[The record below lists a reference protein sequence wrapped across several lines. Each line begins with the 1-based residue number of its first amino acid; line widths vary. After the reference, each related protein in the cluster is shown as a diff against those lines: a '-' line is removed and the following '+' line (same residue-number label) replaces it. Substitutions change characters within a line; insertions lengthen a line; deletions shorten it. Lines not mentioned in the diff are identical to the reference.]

1 MSSNQKGTAK
11 PYVKFISGSAT
22 GVTGSAHLV
31 RFKNYGI
38 LLDCGLEQGHDIM
51 TDYQANKDFLH
62 KIRVK
67 DIQYIILSHCHI
79 DHSGLI
85 PALFAKGC
93 QAHVYV
99 PVGSKPLLRLLWA
112 DSLKIHQSDC
122 LKLQKKHGHNF
133 APFFTENDIDIA
145 LGRCI
150 EINLD
155 EETALNQDVKFKY
168 LSAGH
173 IIYSAQIY
181 LELHQGYQIY
191 RVGYTG
197 DIGGL
202 TPRPFVLSR
211 QSMPFCN
218 LMIGEC
224 TYNTPTRPNNA
235 KDRDKDI
242 EKIAAVVQDSSKVL
256 FPTFS
261 LQRTQELLQ
270 VLYTMWK
277 YKWLDNSIQIYLDSP
292 LASRINDAWP
302 ETTIWKTIN
311 KNWPNLHVIQDPEDS
326 RVLQASSQRCII
338 ISASGFLN
346 GGRILGHLTTALPD
360 PKATVMFIGYAG
372 ENNLASKIKANEPVV
387 EINGAWVEN
396 KAKIVELRS
405 FSSHASYEELMAYY
419 TEIPYNKICLVH
431 GEMNGKVEF
440 AKSLKDML
448 TFNGKSSRVIA
459 VNADTKIYI

>member
-67 DIQYIILSHCHI
+67 DIQYIILSHCHV

-99 PVGSKPLLRLLWA
+99 PTGSTPLLRLLWA

-122 LKLQKKHGHNF
+122 LKLQKKHGRKF
-133 APFFTENDIDIA
+133 APFFTEDDIDTA

-150 EINLD
+150 EIGFN
-155 EETALNQDVKFKY
+155 EETALNQNVKFEY

-197 DIGGL
+197 DIGGF
-202 TPRPFVLSR
+202 TPRPFTAPR
-211 QSMPFCN
+211 QSMPFCD
-218 LMIGEC
+218 LTIGEC
-224 TYNTPTRPNNA
+224 TYNTPTRPNSV
-235 KDRDKDI
+235 KDRPKDV
-242 EKIAAVVQDSSKVL
+242 EKIVSVVNESHKIL
-256 FPTFS
+256 FPCFS
-261 LQRTQELLQ
+261 LQRTQELLLN
-270 VLYTMWK
+270 LYMLWEMK
-277 YKWLDNSIQIYLDSP
+277 DLPDIPVYLDSP
-292 LASRINDAWP
+292 LAIKICNMWP
-302 ETTIWKTIN
+302 DIELWDEVMNWK
-311 KNWPNLHVIQDPEDS
+311 NLKFISEVTDS
-326 RVLQASSQRCII
+326 KSLQMSNEHCII
-338 ISASGFLN
+338 VSASGFLN
-346 GGRILGHLTTALPD
+346 GGRVLNHLTTVLPNENN
-360 PKATVMFIGYAG
+360 TIMFIGYAG
-372 ENNLASKIKANEPVV
+372 EQNLASRIKSNEPFVEVNGVV
-387 EINGAWVEN
+387 IEN

-405 FSSHASYEELMAYY
+405 FSSHASYEELMDYY

-440 AKSLKDML
+440 AKTLKDKL
-448 TFNGKSSRVIA
+448 ASNGKSARVIA

>member
-67 DIQYIILSHCHI
+67 DIQYIILSHCHV

-99 PVGSKPLLRLLWA
+99 PTGSIPLLRLLWA

-122 LKLQKKHGHNF
+122 LKLQKKHGRKF
-133 APFFTENDIDIA
+133 APFFTEDDVDTA
-145 LGRCI
+145 LSRCI
-150 EINLD
+150 EINFN
-155 EETALNQDVKFKY
+155 EETALNQDVKFEY

-173 IIYSAQIY
+173 ILYSAQIY

-197 DIGGL
+197 DIGGF
-202 TPRPFVLSR
+202 TPRPFTTPR
-211 QSMPFCN
+211 QSMPFCD
-218 LMIGEC
+218 LTIGEC
-224 TYNTPTRPNNA
+224 TYNTPTRPNSV
-235 KDRDKDI
+235 KDRPKDV
-242 EKIAAVVQDSSKVL
+242 EKIITVVNESHKIL
-256 FPTFS
+256 FPCFS
-261 LQRTQELLQ
+261 LQRTQELLLN
-270 VLYTMWK
+270 LYMLWEMK
-277 YKWLDNSIQIYLDSP
+277 DLPDIPVYLDSP
-292 LASRINDAWP
+292 LAIKICNMWP
-302 ETTIWKTIN
+302 DIELWDEVMNWK
-311 KNWPNLHVIQDPEDS
+311 NLKFISEVTDS
-326 RVLQASSQRCII
+326 KSLQMSNEHCII
-338 ISASGFLN
+338 VSASGFLN
-346 GGRILGHLTTALPD
+346 GGRVLNHLTTVLPNENN
-360 PKATVMFIGYAG
+360 TIMFIGYAG
-372 ENNLASKIKANEPVV
+372 EQNLASRIKSNEPFVEVNGVV
-387 EINGAWVEN
+387 IEN

-405 FSSHASYEELMAYY
+405 FSSHASYEELMDYY

-440 AKSLKDML
+440 AKALKDKL
-448 TFNGKSSRVIA
+448 ASNGKSARVIA

>member
-62 KIRVK
+62 KVRVK
-67 DIQYIILSHCHI
+67 DIQYIILSHCHV

-99 PVGSKPLLRLLWA
+99 PTGSTPLLRLLWA

-122 LKLQKKHGHNF
+122 LKLQKKHGRKF
-133 APFFTENDIDIA
+133 APFFTEDDIDTA

-150 EINLD
+150 EIDFN
-155 EETALNQDVKFKY
+155 EETALNQDVKFEY

-197 DIGGL
+197 DVGGF
-202 TPRPFVLSR
+202 TPRPFTTPR

-218 LMIGEC
+218 LTIGEC
-224 TYNTPTRPNNA
+224 TYNTPTRPNSVKYRP
-235 KDRDKDI
+235 KDV
-242 EKIAAVVQDSSKVL
+242 EKIISVVNESHKIL
-256 FPTFS
+256 FPCFS
-261 LQRTQELLQ
+261 LQRTQELLLN
-270 VLYTMWK
+270 LYMLWEMK
-277 YKWLDNSIQIYLDSP
+277 DLPDIPVYLDSP
-292 LASRINDAWP
+292 LAIKICNLWP
-302 ETTIWKTIN
+302 DVELWDEVMNWK
-311 KNWPNLHVIQDPEDS
+311 NLKFVNEVTDS
-326 RVLQASSQRCII
+326 KALQMSNEHCII
-338 ISASGFLN
+338 LASSGFLA
-346 GGRILGHLTTALPD
+346 GGRVLSHLTTILPNQNN
-360 PKATVMFIGYAG
+360 TIMFIGYSG

-387 EINGAWVEN
+387 EVNGVLVEN

-405 FSSHASYEELMAYY
+405 FSSHASYEELMDYY

-440 AKSLKDML
+440 AKALKDKL
-448 TFNGKSSRVIA
+448 ASYGKSARVIA

>member
-1 MSSNQKGTAK
+1 MLSNQKGTAK

-67 DIQYIILSHCHI
+67 DIQYIILSHCHV

-93 QAHVYV
+93 KAHVYV
-99 PVGSKPLLRLLWA
+99 PTGSIPLLRLLWA

-122 LKLQKKHGHNF
+122 LKLQKKHGRKF
-133 APFFTENDIDIA
+133 APFFTEDDVDTA

-150 EINLD
+150 EIGFN
-155 EETALNQDVKFKY
+155 EETALNQDVKFEY

-191 RVGYTG
+191 RVGYSG

-202 TPRPFVLSR
+202 TPRPFTAPR
-211 QSMPFCN
+211 QSMPFCD
-218 LMIGEC
+218 LTIGEC
-224 TYNTPTRPNNA
+224 TYNTPTRPNSV
-235 KDRDKDI
+235 KDRPKDV
-242 EKIAAVVQDSSKVL
+242 EKIISVVNESHKIL
-256 FPTFS
+256 FPCFS
-261 LQRTQELLQ
+261 LQRTQELLLN
-270 VLYTMWK
+270 LYMLWEMK
-277 YKWLDNSIQIYLDSP
+277 DLPDIPVYLDSP
-292 LASRINDAWP
+292 LAIKICNMWPDVELWDDVMNWKNLKFIN
-302 ETTIWKTIN
+302 EVT
-311 KNWPNLHVIQDPEDS
+311 DS
-326 RVLQASSQRCII
+326 KALQMSNEHCII
-338 ISASGFLN
+338 VSASGFLN
-346 GGRILGHLTTALPD
+346 GGRVLSHLTTVLPNQNN
-360 PKATVMFIGYAG
+360 TIMFIGYAG

-387 EINGAWVEN
+387 EVNGVLVEN

-405 FSSHASYEELMAYY
+405 FSSHASYEELMDYY

-440 AKSLKDML
+440 AKALKDKL
-448 TFNGKSSRVIA
+448 ASNGKSARVIA

>member
-67 DIQYIILSHCHI
+67 DIQYIILSHCHV

-99 PVGSKPLLRLLWA
+99 PTGSTPLLRLLWA

-122 LKLQKKHGHNF
+122 LKLQKKHGRKF
-133 APFFTENDIDIA
+133 APFFTEDDIDTA

-150 EINLD
+150 EIGFN
-155 EETALNQDVKFKY
+155 EETALNQDVKFEY

-181 LELHQGYQIY
+181 LELRQGYQIY

-197 DIGGL
+197 DIGGF
-202 TPRPFVLSR
+202 TPRPFTTPR
-211 QSMPFCN
+211 QSMPFCD
-218 LMIGEC
+218 LTIGEC
-224 TYNTPTRPNNA
+224 TYNTPTRPNSV
-235 KDRDKDI
+235 KDRPKDV
-242 EKIAAVVQDSSKVL
+242 EKIISVVNESHKIL
-256 FPTFS
+256 FPCFS
-261 LQRTQELLQ
+261 LQRTQELLLN
-270 VLYTMWK
+270 LYMLWEMK
-277 YKWLDNSIQIYLDSP
+277 DLPDIPIYLDSP
-292 LASRINDAWP
+292 LAIKICNMWPDVELWDEVMNWKNLKFIN
-302 ETTIWKTIN
+302 EVT
-311 KNWPNLHVIQDPEDS
+311 DS
-326 RVLQASSQRCII
+326 KALQMSNEHCII
-338 ISASGFLN
+338 VSASGFLN
-346 GGRILGHLTTALPD
+346 GGRVLSHLITVLPNENN
-360 PKATVMFIGYAG
+360 TIMFIGYAG
-372 ENNLASKIKANEPVV
+372 ENNLASKIKANEPIV
-387 EINGAWVEN
+387 EVNGVLVEN

-405 FSSHASYEELMAYY
+405 FSSHASYEELMDYY

-440 AKSLKDML
+440 AKALKDKL
-448 TFNGKSSRVIA
+448 ASNGKSARVIA

>member
-1 MSSNQKGTAK
+1 MTSNQKGTAK

-67 DIQYIILSHCHI
+67 DIQYIILSHCHV

-99 PVGSKPLLRLLWA
+99 PIGSTPLLRLLWA

-122 LKLQKKHGHNF
+122 LKLQKKHGRKF
-133 APFFTENDIDIA
+133 APFFTEDDIDTA

-150 EINLD
+150 EIGFN
-155 EETALNQDVKFKY
+155 EETALNQDVKFEY
-168 LSAGH
+168 FSAGH

-202 TPRPFVLSR
+202 TPRPFTLSR
-211 QSMPFCN
+211 QSMPFCD
-218 LMIGEC
+218 LTIGEC
-224 TYNTPTRPNNA
+224 TYNTPTRPNSV
-235 KDRDKDI
+235 KDRPKDV
-242 EKIAAVVQDSSKVL
+242 EKIISVVNESHKIL
-256 FPTFS
+256 FPCFS
-261 LQRTQELLQ
+261 LQRTQELLLN
-270 VLYTMWK
+270 LYMLWEMK
-277 YKWLDNSIQIYLDSP
+277 DLPDIPVYLDSP
-292 LASRINDAWP
+292 LAIKICNMWPDVELWDEVMNWKNLKFIN
-302 ETTIWKTIN
+302 EVT
-311 KNWPNLHVIQDPEDS
+311 DS
-326 RVLQASSQRCII
+326 KALQMSNEHCII
-338 ISASGFLN
+338 VSASGFLN
-346 GGRILGHLTTALPD
+346 GGRVLSHLTTVLPNENN
-360 PKATVMFIGYAG
+360 TIMFIGYAG
-372 ENNLASKIKANEPVV
+372 EQNLASRIKANEPFVEVNGVV
-387 EINGAWVEN
+387 IEN

-405 FSSHASYEELMAYY
+405 FSSHASYEELMDYY

-440 AKSLKDML
+440 AKTLKNKL
-448 TFNGKSSRVIA
+448 ASNGKSARVIA

>member
-67 DIQYIILSHCHI
+67 DIQYIILSHCHV

-99 PVGSKPLLRLLWA
+99 PTGSIPLLRLLWA

-122 LKLQKKHGHNF
+122 LKLQKKHGRKF
-133 APFFTENDIDIA
+133 APFFTEDDVDTA
-145 LGRCI
+145 LSRCI
-150 EINLD
+150 EIGFN
-155 EETALNQDVKFKY
+155 EETALNQDVKFEY
-168 LSAGH
+168 FSAGH

-202 TPRPFVLSR
+202 TPRPFTTPR

-218 LMIGEC
+218 LTIGEC
-224 TYNTPTRPNNA
+224 TYNVPTRPNSV
-235 KDRDKDI
+235 KDRPKDV
-242 EKIAAVVQDSSKVL
+242 EKIISVVNESRKIL
-256 FPTFS
+256 LPCFS
-261 LQRTQELLQ
+261 LQRTQELLLN
-270 VLYTMWK
+270 LYMLWEMK
-277 YKWLDNSIQIYLDSP
+277 DLPDIPVYLDSP
-292 LASRINDAWP
+292 LAIKICNMWP
-302 ETTIWKTIN
+302 DVELWDDVMNWK
-311 KNWPNLHVIQDPEDS
+311 NLKFVNEITDS
-326 RVLQASSQRCII
+326 KALQMSNEHCII
-338 ISASGFLN
+338 VSASGFLN
-346 GGRILGHLTTALPD
+346 GGRVLNHLTTVLPNENN
-360 PKATVMFIGYAG
+360 TIMFIGYAG

-387 EINGAWVEN
+387 EVNGVLVEN

-405 FSSHASYEELMAYY
+405 FSSHASYEELMDYY

-440 AKSLKDML
+440 TKALKDKL
-448 TFNGKSSRVIA
+448 ASNGKSARVIA